1 MENNKKQA
9 YYKVIDYINEQV
21 LNEKLGK
28 GDRVPSERDMVEL
41 LGIGR
46 NSIREALKILDILG
60 VVDRRQGEGTFIK
73 DRFDKWFSK
82 PMSVAIMLSDT
93 SKKEIFEFRNMIEV
107 EIASLAAERITDDEI
122 KELTECYDNMI
133 NTEDQEIST
142 EYDMKFHS
150 ILAKASKNIIIINS
164 YNAMDYMLD
173 LFIYEIRVSAFS
185 NEGSEIAARVHKDL
199 YRAVIARNPILA
211 SKAMKEHMEVIRRY
225 YH

>member
-1 MENNKKQA
+1 
-9 YYKVIDYINEQV
+9 
-21 LNEKLGK
+21 
-28 GDRVPSERDMVEL
+28 
-41 LGIGR
+41 
-46 NSIREALKILDILG
+46 
-60 VVDRRQGEGTFIK
+60 
-73 DRFDKWFSK
+73 
-82 PMSVAIMLSDT
+82 
-93 SKKEIFEFRNMIEV
+93 
-107 EIASLAAERITDDEI
+107 
-122 KELTECYDNMI
+122 MI

>member
-1 MENNKKQA
+1 VENNEKQA
-9 YYKVIDYINEQV
+9 YYKVIEYINEQV

-28 GDRVPSERDMVEL
+28 GDRIPSERDMVDL

-60 VVDRRQGEGTFIK
+60 VVDRRQGEGTFIQ

-82 PMSVAIMLSDT
+82 PMSVALMLSET

-122 KELTECYDNMI
+122 EELTKCYDEMI
-133 NTEDQEIST
+133 NTEDQEIRT

-173 LFIYEIRVSAFS
+173 LFIYEIRVVAFN
-185 NEGSEIAARVHKDL
+185 NEGSEITAKVHENL
-199 YRAVIARNPILA
+199 YKAVIARDPKWALE
-211 SKAMKEHMEVIRRY
+211 AMKEHMEVVRRY
-225 YH
+225 YN